1 MNEARYLEFIGYD
14 HGVQAEVGY
23 AFFFQDAEGVEDLF
37 TGHAV
42 FGFFRRTDD
51 IVAALKERA
60 RIITGAN
67 PIRQRTALFHEVDH
81 GNVVEVDQSAE
92 FHGSFKFFIRRVI
105 GRKDDIMAGNANFVT

>member
-51 IVAALKERA
+51 IVAA
-60 RIITGAN
+60 
-67 PIRQRTALFHEVDH
+67 
-81 GNVVEVDQSAE
+81 
-92 FHGSFKFFIRRVI
+92 
-105 GRKDDIMAGNANFVT
+105 